1 MWKIET
7 DVGSLFFFL
16 SSFPTSWNQVAS
28 CNRCEIW
35 IIDYFINISMVKTST
50 FPWWENLV
58 LSHTKCHL
66 KWSSDKK
73 KSNKNPKQQIKTK
86 LSSSIRTKT
95 KCSNTLPLCPHFRD
109 NLVSLSTQLAG
120 KSCRTCSSVARNSE
134 KLHLFLL
141 FTSDFPSP
149 FLIRCGPVSC
159 ALIRFQR
166 NLRPR

>member
-1 MWKIET
+1 
-7 DVGSLFFFL
+7 
-16 SSFPTSWNQVAS
+16 
-28 CNRCEIW
+28 
-35 IIDYFINISMVKTST
+35 MVKTST

-120 KSCRTCSSVARNSE
+120 KRRFCSPE
-134 KLHLFLL
+134 KLVQVFLLLFLIL
-141 FTSDFPSP
+141 L
-149 FLIRCGPVSC
+149 FLIS
-159 ALIRFQR
+159 ISI
-166 NLRPR
+166 